1 MATGGDIM
9 TLISDI
15 IAKLTTLGFI
25 TAIGVDCWP
34 LRFPPAPLDCIIII
48 PMSGRVPSEEMGG
61 YGIDFPGFQ
70 IQVRNIVELTAL
82 ANAEAIRLALN
93 GATAGA
99 YSIFTTRSQPSDVTS
114 DADLAATDG
123 ACYRF
128 SVDFETILV
137 R

>member
-1 MATGGDIM
+1 MGG
-9 TLISDI
+9 
-15 IAKLTTLGFI
+15 K
-25 TAIGVDCWP
+25 
-34 LRFPPAPLDCIIII
+34 
-48 PMSGRVPSEEMGG
+48 VPVEEMGG
-61 YGIDFPGFQ
+61 SGADFPGFQ
-70 IQVRNIVELTAL
+70 VQCRDIIELDAFNT
-82 ANAEAIRLALN
+82 AEAIRLALN

-114 DADLAATDG
+114 DADLGATDG